1 MEFDPEITQPTFPSQ
16 QKATTQPRSQQ
27 QQSTQ
32 PPQQQ
37 RQQQQPVETRK
48 PMIQTQTSQPSPAR
62 YQNQGHTGPYSQV
75 CHVSHLPLSFSFSI
89 FFS

>member
-16 QKATTQPRSQQ
+16 QKLNTQPRNPQPTQ
-27 QQSTQ
+27 Q

-48 PMIQTQTSQPSPAR
+48 PMIHTQTSQPSPAR
-62 YQNQGHTGPYSQV
+62 YQNQGHSGPYSQV
-75 CHVSHLPLSFSFSI
+75 CRSLFILLWR
-89 FFS
+89 